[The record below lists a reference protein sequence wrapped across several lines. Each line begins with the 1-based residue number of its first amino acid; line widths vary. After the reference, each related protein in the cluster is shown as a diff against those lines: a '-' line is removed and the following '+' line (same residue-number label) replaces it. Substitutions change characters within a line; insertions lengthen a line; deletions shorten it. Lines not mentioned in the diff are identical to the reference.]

1 MTAGLPKLLNS
12 LLERLPKGFF
22 VLKFFLSICGLV
34 IKKYMG
40 GGDKKEGNILR
51 IVLINSNY
59 FTVGVKDKRILKV
72 LMPVMLLVILDL
84 GILPSVAAKSQNA
97 IRTSKEMPNVGTKL
111 L

>member
-12 LLERLPKGFF
+12 LWERLPKGFF
-22 VLKFFLSICGLV
+22 VLKFFLSVCGLV

-59 FTVGVKDKRILKV
+59 FTVGVKDETNFKSFGACHANRHTGS
-72 LMPVMLLVILDL
+72 LDSAIS
-84 GILPSVAAKSQNA
+84 GSQ
-97 IRTSKEMPNVGTKL
+97 VTKCHPDE
-111 L
+111 